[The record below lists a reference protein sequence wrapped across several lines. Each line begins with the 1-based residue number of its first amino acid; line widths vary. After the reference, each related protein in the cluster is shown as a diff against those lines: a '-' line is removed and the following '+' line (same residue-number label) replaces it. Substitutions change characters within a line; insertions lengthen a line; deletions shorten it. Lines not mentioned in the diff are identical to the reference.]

1 MCHTQDTMKRTTRNE
16 NITEG
21 FQPICSH
28 AWLSK
33 PPDSFHKMSAPT
45 SSWAFV
51 PAALQSVAYA
61 SNKYQIAAS
70 CSDPNIVVIEKGGEH
85 PWRFLVYELKIA
97 YFTSLSDHSTYKI
110 PQLFITSPREFY
122 YLCNT
127 LHKWVPGSPWKRQNE
142 GQERV
147 WRAQKPPGCFK
158 FS

>member
-1 MCHTQDTMKRTTRNE
+1 MRILLKGSNQYVRMRDWASLLIVFIRC
-16 NITEG
+16 
-21 FQPICSH
+21 
-28 AWLSK
+28 
-33 PPDSFHKMSAPT
+33 PPRPVVGI
-45 SSWAFV
+45 V